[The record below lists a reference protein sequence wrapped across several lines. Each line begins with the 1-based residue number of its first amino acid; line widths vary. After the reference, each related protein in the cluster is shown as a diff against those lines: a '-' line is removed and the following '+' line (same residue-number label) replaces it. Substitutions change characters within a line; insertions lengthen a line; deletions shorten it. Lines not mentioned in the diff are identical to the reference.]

1 DWRVSSQF
9 TLNYGLRFEHESG
22 LRERDNHITVGFD
35 PNATSPELQA
45 IDAAIRK
52 NGYTGPTLKGGLM
65 FAGVNG
71 AHDYQGNPPAVK
83 VSPRVGATWAFNP
96 NTVVRGGYG
105 LFFAPWQYTQQSQGT
120 IGYMGSTGRDIGFGG
135 FTNTGIEI
143 NQIDPATLPKDAS
156 GRWDAAALRRSVPNP
171 FFGVPGAGELGTSA
185 TILAGQL
192 LRPFPQFANIT
203 KFQQTEAVRRQYHA

>member
-1 DWRVSSQF
+1 MDYNRGDGKYSLKYGGGYVQDDWRVSSQF

-52 NGYTGPTLKGGLM
+52 NGYTGPALKGGLM

-83 VSPRVGATWAFNP
+83 VSPRVLRELEAAH
-96 NTVVRGGYG
+96 RE
-105 LFFAPWQYTQQSQGT
+105 LIA
-120 IGYMGSTGRDIGFGG
+120 MHL
-135 FTNTGIEI
+135 E
-143 NQIDPATLPKDAS
+143 KDLKS
-156 GRWDAAALRRSVPNP
+156 MRVLR
-171 FFGVPGAGELGTSA
+171 EM
-185 TILAGQL
+185 
-192 LRPFPQFANIT
+192 
-203 KFQQTEAVRRQYHA
+203 RR